1 MSFTIFAIMKV
12 YRDLEQLPHFKNAVI
27 TIGTFDGVHEGH
39 KKIVAQLKARA
50 KEVNGET
57 IVITFYPHPRK
68 IVGDTSGVQLINTL
82 EEKIQLLEN
91 ENIDNVVV
99 VPFNE
104 KFSMLSPEAYIT
116 DFLYKKFKPNT
127 LIIGYDHHFG
137 YQRKGNYQLLEK
149 YGTTLN
155 FSVQEI
161 DAKVIAEVAISSTS
175 IRKALLQADIDTAK
189 KLLGYAYFFEGKVI
203 EGDKIGRTIG
213 YPTAN
218 LQLNDPE
225 KLVPA
230 DGVYAVEIYRKK
242 ELLKGMMYIGS
253 RPVVNGKRRVIEVNI
268 FDFDENI
275 YDEYLK
281 IIFKSFIRKDLI
293 LSNLDNLKN
302 QLYLDKVAV
311 EKTLNNS

>member
-149 YGTTLN
+149 YGTALN

-161 DAKVIAEVAISSTS
+161 DAKVIAEAAISSTS

-230 DGVYAVEIYRKK
+230 DGVYAVEVYRKK

-311 EKTLNNS
+311 EKALNNS

>member
-12 YRDLEQLPHFKNAVI
+12 YRDLEQLPDFKNAVI

-149 YGTTLN
+149 YGTALN

-230 DGVYAVEIYRKK
+230 DGVYAVEVYRKK
-242 ELLKGMMYIGS
+242 EQLKGMMYIGS

-281 IIFKSFIRKDLI
+281 IIFKAFIRKDLI

-302 QLYLDKVAV
+302 QLYIDKVAV
-311 EKTLNNS
+311 ENALNNS

>member
-1 MSFTIFAIMKV
+1 MKV
-12 YRDLEQLPHFKNAVI
+12 YRDLEQLPDFKNAVI

-149 YGTTLN
+149 YGTALN

-242 ELLKGMMYIGS
+242 EQLKGMMYIGS

-281 IIFKSFIRKDLI
+281 IIFKAFIRKDLI

-302 QLYLDKVAV
+302 QLYIDKVAV
-311 EKTLNNS
+311 ENALNNS

>member
-12 YRDLEQLPHFKNAVI
+12 YRDLEQLPDFKNAVI

-149 YGTTLN
+149 YGIALN

-161 DAKVIAEVAISSTS
+161 DAKVIAEAAISSTS

-275 YDEYLK
+275 YNEYLK
-281 IIFKSFIRKDLI
+281 IIFKAFIRKDLI

-311 EKTLNNS
+311 EKALNNS

>member
-1 MSFTIFAIMKV
+1 MKV
-12 YRDLEQLPHFKNAVI
+12 YRDLEQLPDFKNAVI

-116 DFLYKKFKPNT
+116 DFLYKKFNPNT

-149 YGTTLN
+149 YGIALN

-242 ELLKGMMYIGS
+242 EQLKGMMYIGS

-281 IIFKSFIRKDLI
+281 IIFKAFIRKDLI

-302 QLYLDKVAV
+302 QLYIDKVAV
-311 EKTLNNS
+311 ENAL

>member
-1 MSFTIFAIMKV
+1 LSFTIFAIMKV

>member
-230 DGVYAVEIYRKK
+230 DGVYAVEVYRKK

>member
-12 YRDLEQLPHFKNAVI
+12 YRDLEQLPDFKNAVI

-149 YGTTLN
+149 YGTALN

-230 DGVYAVEIYRKK
+230 DGVYAVEVYRKK
-242 ELLKGMMYIGS
+242 EQLKGMMYIGS

-281 IIFKSFIRKDLI
+281 IIFKAFIRKDLI

-302 QLYLDKVAV
+302 QLYIDKVAV
-311 EKTLNNS
+311 GNALNNS

>member
-12 YRDLEQLPHFKNAVI
+12 YRDLEQLPDFKNAVI

-149 YGTTLN
+149 YGIALN

-161 DAKVIAEVAISSTS
+161 DAKVIAEAAISSTS

-230 DGVYAVEIYRKK
+230 DGVYAVEVYRKK

-275 YDEYLK
+275 YNEYLK
-281 IIFKSFIRKDLI
+281 IIFKAFIRKDLI

-311 EKTLNNS
+311 EKALNNS

>member
-1 MSFTIFAIMKV
+1 LSFTIFAIMKV
-12 YRDLEQLPHFKNAVI
+12 YRDLEQLPDFKNAVI

-149 YGTTLN
+149 YGTALN

-230 DGVYAVEIYRKK
+230 DGVYAVEVYRKK
-242 ELLKGMMYIGS
+242 EQLKGMMYIGS

-281 IIFKSFIRKDLI
+281 IIFKAFIRKDLI

-302 QLYLDKVAV
+302 QLYIDKVAV
-311 EKTLNNS
+311 ENALNNS

>member
-149 YGTTLN
+149 YGTALN

-161 DAKVIAEVAISSTS
+161 DAKVIAEAAISSTS

-230 DGVYAVEIYRKK
+230 DGVYAVEVYRKK

-275 YDEYLK
+275 YNEYLK

-311 EKTLNNS
+311 EKALNNS

>member
-1 MSFTIFAIMKV
+1 MKV

>member
-12 YRDLEQLPHFKNAVI
+12 YRDLEQLPDFKNAVI

-149 YGTTLN
+149 YGTALN

-242 ELLKGMMYIGS
+242 EQLKGMMYIGS

-281 IIFKSFIRKDLI
+281 IIFKAFIRKDLI

-302 QLYLDKVAV
+302 QLYIDKVAV
-311 EKTLNNS
+311 ENALNNS